1 MSLILAAVVVF
12 FSDWLSKFLVQR
24 NLSPGESY
32 SLLKGVLSLTH
43 CKNPG
48 AFLGLVS
55 GQSALLISA
64 SFGIIILV
72 VIIWLK
78 AMRGQWQYEL
88 SLGMILGGMVG
99 NLWGRIEQGVVIDF
113 VDFHFWPV
121 FNLAD
126 VFLCI
131 GVGIIIFRLIK
142 SELRWRKPFSSS
154 PTKKV

>member
-1 MSLILAAVVVF
+1 MSLTLATILVF

-32 SLLKGVLSLTH
+32 PLLNNVLSITH
-43 CKNPG
+43 LRNPG
-48 AFLGLVS
+48 AFFGFLS
-55 GQSALLISA
+55 EQSALLISVN
-64 SFGIIILV
+64 FGIIILV
-72 VIIWLK
+72 AIIWLK
-78 AMRGQWQYEL
+78 VMRGQWQYEV
-88 SLGMILGGMVG
+88 SLGMILGGVLG
-99 NLWGRIEQGVVIDF
+99 NLWDRIGHGVIIDF

-131 GVGIIIFRLIK
+131 GVGIIVFRLIK
-142 SELRWRKPFSSS
+142 SELRWSKLPSTS

>member
-1 MSLILAAVVVF
+1 
-12 FSDWLSKFLVQR
+12 
-24 NLSPGESY
+24 
-32 SLLKGVLSLTH
+32 
-43 CKNPG
+43 
-48 AFLGLVS
+48 LGLIS

-72 VIIWLK
+72 AIIWLK
-78 AMRGQWQYEL
+78 VMRGQWQYEV
-88 SLGMILGGMVG
+88 SLGMILGGILG
-99 NLWGRIEQGVVIDF
+99 NLGDRIGDGIVIDF

-131 GVGIIIFRLIK
+131 GVGTIIFRLIK
-142 SELRWRKPFSSS
+142 LELGWCKPLSTS

>member
-1 MSLILAAVVVF
+1 MTLTLATILVF

-32 SLLKGVLSLTH
+32 PLLKGILSLTH

-48 AFLGLVS
+48 AFLGLIS

-72 VIIWLK
+72 AIIWLK
-78 AMRGQWQYEL
+78 VMRGQWQYEV
-88 SLGMILGGMVG
+88 SLGMILGGILG
-99 NLWGRIEQGVVIDF
+99 NLGDRIGDGIVIDF

-131 GVGIIIFRLIK
+131 GVGTIIFRLIK
-142 SELRWRKPFSSS
+142 LELGWCKPLSTS

>member
-1 MSLILAAVVVF
+1 MTLTLTTILVF

-32 SLLKGVLSLTH
+32 PLLKGILSLTH

-48 AFLGLVS
+48 AFLGLIS
-55 GQSALLISA
+55 GQSLLLISA
-64 SFGIIILV
+64 SFAIIILV
-72 VIIWLK
+72 AIIWLK
-78 AMRGQWQYEL
+78 VMRGQWQYEV
-88 SLGMILGGMVG
+88 SLGMILGGILG
-99 NLWGRIEQGVVIDF
+99 NLGDRIGRGVVIDF

-142 SELRWRKPFSSS
+142 LELGRCKPLSTS
-154 PTKKV
+154 PTKRV